1 MKLKVL
7 LLKILCLIA
16 LLLPFFSTVVSA
28 KAQPF
33 YGKTGKSFVLR
44 ASFSTPILSTSCER
58 LHNICLACKS
68 IDGTFLESGD
78 TFSFNDVVG
87 ARTEKRGYKTAKII
101 VGGRFVDGVGGGVCQ
116 VSTTLYNTALLAGL
130 TIAEQHPHSLSV
142 GYVSPSFDA
151 MVNSSFADLKFI
163 NETLS
168 PIYIKTF
175 CDGKTVRMEFYGE
188 ETDLSFVRQSEV
200 TCTVTA
206 PEPEVIID
214 DGSYGLSSGEEK
226 IITYS
231 KNGLKSNGY
240 LLVYRRDK
248 LLYKK
253 LLRRDFY
260 RPIQGVIV
268 KNTDERLPICED
280 EQLSIFGAFSQYRY
294 VTK

>member
-1 MKLKVL
+1 MKLKTL

-44 ASFSTPILSTSCER
+44 ASFSTPILSTSSER

-78 TFSFNDVVG
+78 TFSFNAIVG

-130 TIAEQHPHSLSV
+130 TIIEHHPHSLSV

-163 NETLS
+163 NDSLG
-168 PIYIKTF
+168 PVYIKTF

-188 ETDLSFVRQSEV
+188 ETDLIYLRQSEV
-200 TCTVTA
+200 VSTVPA
-206 PEPEVIID
+206 PDPEVIID
-214 DGSYGLSSGEEK
+214 DGSYGLSNGEEK
-226 IITYS
+226 FLTYS

-240 LLVYRRDK
+240 LLVYHGGK
-248 LLYKK
+248 LISKK
-253 LLRRDFY
+253 LLRNDFY
-260 RPIQGVIV
+260 RPVQGVLV
-268 KNTDERLPICED
+268 KNTNDRLPICED
-280 EQLSIFGAFSQYRY
+280 EQ
-294 VTK
+294 